1 MNFHRMGL
9 ACLSAVALMT
19 AAHHAVAQDAPSL
32 NARSLSATC
41 ANCHGSDGKPP
52 AGSALVPLAGMPV
65 AHFLARMKAFKD
77 NGQPTATVMHQIAQ
91 GFSDAQMQQMAEHF
105 ASLKR

>member
-1 MNFHRMGL
+1 MVLTHTRLGVVVLVAVL
-9 ACLSAVALMT
+9 AGGAQ
-19 AAHHAVAQDAPSL
+19 AQDAEQL
-32 NARSLSATC
+32 HARSLSSTC

-52 AGSALVPLAGMPV
+52 AGSALVPLAGMP
-65 AHFLARMKAFKD
+65 APYFLARMKAFKD

-91 GFSDAQMQQMAEHF
+91 GFNDAQIQQMAEHF